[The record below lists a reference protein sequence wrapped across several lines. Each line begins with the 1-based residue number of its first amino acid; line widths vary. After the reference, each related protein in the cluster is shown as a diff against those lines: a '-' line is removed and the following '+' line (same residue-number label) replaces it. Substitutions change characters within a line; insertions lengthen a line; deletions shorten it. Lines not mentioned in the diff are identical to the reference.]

1 MVYINMDSYLY
12 KRKSDGK
19 VFLIKRSYDVFVGVL
34 NWYEGPQY
42 EKEYVLTTVVEG
54 EEEEVITRDLLT
66 DYDKTNKL
74 TSC

>member
-1 MVYINMDSYLY
+1 MDSYLY

-42 EKEYVLTTVVEG
+42 EKEYILSPVVKEEEG
-54 EEEEVITRDLLT
+54 EKEEVITRDLLT